1 MVVTL
6 AVDGA
11 VVRDADDCRAL
22 HVESALG
29 PDALRTVLD
38 RTGTGAVEDD
48 GAVRLDVGVLRS
60 RARLAATAE
69 DWPQRWSG
77 LLDRARDE
85 GALSA
90 DGRTL
95 RAVVEPVPD
104 AR

>member
-22 HVESALG
+22 QVESALG
-29 PDALRTVLD
+29 PDALRAVLE
-38 RTGTGAVEDD
+38 RTGTGVVDD

-69 DWPQRWSG
+69 DWPQRWTA
-77 LLDRARDE
+77 LLDRACDE

>member
-77 LLDRARDE
+77 LLDRARDA